1 MSVNLRKL
9 HYAEFIWVMWLM
21 GWVMCAKP
29 VIQQVL
35 KQGYVYIDLYSLIK
49 DSKQVFFNSE
59 KYMKK
64 YL

>member
-1 MSVNLRKL
+1 MWLMV
-9 HYAEFIWVMWLM
+9 WVMWT
-21 GWVMCAKP
+21 KP

-35 KQGYVYIDLYSLIK
+35 KQDYVYVGLYSLIT

-59 KYMKK
+59 KYMMK

>member
-1 MSVNLRKL
+1 
-9 HYAEFIWVMWLM
+9 M

>member
-1 MSVNLRKL
+1 
-9 HYAEFIWVMWLM
+9 M

-29 VIQQVL
+29 VIQQVS
-35 KQGYVYIDLYSLIK
+35 KQDYVYLGVYSLIK

-59 KYMKK
+59 KYMMK